1 MTALM
6 RIEKTSRYR
15 PVATIGRG
23 GMAEAVLALL
33 DAGGV
38 SKVVVLKRIW
48 PDLGTDPEFVTM
60 FHDEARLAIRL
71 NHPNVV
77 QTLEVVQDA
86 EQLAIAMEYLH
97 GQPLSAVL
105 NHHLTG
111 SHQLSLAMR
120 LRIFIDILAGLH
132 YAHELT
138 DYGGTPLGV
147 VHRDVNPHNVF
158 VTYDG
163 QVKLMDFGVAKTVA
177 AAYQTRPG
185 AIKGK
190 LAYLAPEYLRS
201 DAVDRRA
208 DIFATGVMLWELLAG
223 RRLWNGMTE
232 AQIVHNLASG
242 IPMPALPPD
251 AIRPPVLDVICAR
264 ALAMN
269 PGDRYQTAA
278 DLESDLH
285 SVMAGAAETHART
298 LGRVISHAFSA
309 ARAEREAMIS
319 RALDGTGQS
328 WSPAEWAAASRAM
341 KESPW
346 SRELDRPRDD
356 TWAREI
362 DAFIAA
368 ADDLL
373 DVTVVDPSMVERV
386 EESLVQQ
393 HRIEPPPPPPP
404 RRKRG
409 SRAGGAIAGFA
420 LTAAI
425 CGLIAVELR
434 RSSTLPA
441 APSQVTAATAAAP
454 MVAPPTPSALPPPPA
469 PPPTPPAAEAAREE
483 VAAPAGETFAHIA
496 PRMPPLPP
504 SLVAGVAREAA
515 ARPRAVEPAGQSR
528 RPARLRA
535 RREAPAVSAEES
547 GDTAAFEAPPNVE
560 RRRAA
565 SAASRSIDESDPFK

>member
-48 PDLGTDPEFVTM
+48 PDLGTDPDFVTM

-111 SHQLSLAMR
+111 SHQLSLALR

-138 DYGGTPLGV
+138 DYGGNPLGV

-223 RRLWNGMTE
+223 RRLWNGMRE
-232 AQIVHNLASG
+232 AQIVHHLASG
-242 IPMPALPPD
+242 VPMPALPPD

-278 DLESDLH
+278 ELEHDLQNA
-285 SVMAGAAETHART
+285 MAGAADSHART

-309 ARAEREAMIS
+309 ARAAREALIAQ
-319 RALDGTGQS
+319 ALEGTAQS
-328 WSPAEWAAASRAM
+328 WSPSDWVAASRAM
-341 KESPW
+341 KESPR
-346 SRELDRPRDD
+346 SREQARPQEA

-373 DVTVVDPSMVERV
+373 DVTVVDPSMVERAEQAVV
-386 EESLVQQ
+386 EQAVVP
-393 HRIEPPPPPPP
+393 RIAATPPPPPPA
-404 RRKRG
+404 RRRRE
-409 SRAGGAIAGFA
+409 SRFGGALAGFA
-420 LTAAI
+420 VAAALS
-425 CGLIAVELR
+425 GLIVVELR
-434 RSSTLPA
+434 RQPTSPVAPA
-441 APSQVTAATAAAP
+441 PVTAPATAAET
-454 MVAPPTPSALPPPPA
+454 APP
-469 PPPTPPAAEAAREE
+469 R
-483 VAAPAGETFAHIA
+483 ETFAHVA
-496 PRMPPLPP
+496 PPLPPLPP

-515 ARPRAVEPAGQSR
+515 ASPTTVEA
-528 RPARLRA
+528 AARA
-535 RREAPAVSAEES
+535 RRPTRWRARQETAAASAEEQS
-547 GDTAAFEAPPNVE
+547 GAAAFESPTVE

-565 SAASRSIDESDPFK
+565 SVRSIDESDPFK